1 MRWFYHNMIGYWV
14 SLLTISLV
22 IAGVIYVNWLADKVI
37 G

>member
-1 MRWFYHNMIGYWV
+1 MRWFYHNMIGYWI

-22 IAGVIYVNWLADKVI
+22 IAGFIYVKWLADKVI

>member
-22 IAGVIYVNWLADKVI
+22 ISAVIYVNWLADKVI

>member
-22 IAGVIYVNWLADKVI
+22 IAAVIYVNWLADKVI

>member
-14 SLLTISLV
+14 SLLTISL
-22 IAGVIYVNWLADKVI
+22 IISGVIYVNWLADKVI

>member
-14 SLLTISLV
+14 TLLTISLG
-22 IAGVIYVNWLADKVI
+22 IAAVIYIYWLQDKVI

>member
-14 SLLTISLV
+14 TLLTISLV
-22 IAGVIYVNWLADKVI
+22 IAAVIYVNWLADKVI

>member
-22 IAGVIYVNWLADKVI
+22 ISGFIYVNWLADKVV